1 MERMNQQIKKLWVDA
16 LRSGEYEQG
25 QEYLKRE
32 EESGAKH
39 CCLGVLCELYE
50 EEVGGLEITSE
61 MAGGSTFY
69 RFDRRND
76 FLPMTV
82 AKWAGLTNGNPEV
95 MPLAG
100 GRCKTVADLND
111 EGKSFLEIADVI
123 EEVL

>member
-1 MERMNQQIKKLWVDA
+1 MNQQIKKLWVDA

-25 QEYLKRE
+25 QECLKRE

-50 EEVGGLEITSE
+50 KEVGGLEITSV
-61 MAGGSTFY
+61 MAGGRKFY
-69 RFDRRND
+69 RFEGRND
-76 FLPMTV
+76 FLPMKV
-82 AKWAGLTNGNPEV
+82 AKWAGLTKGDPDV
-95 MPLAG
+95 MPLAD
-100 GRCKTVADLND
+100 GRFTSVADLND